1 MIGVKRNR
9 GQAKFWRFSVSAA
22 LWISPPTHPLL
33 SLRELVFGRT
43 ARGAPSDPPLDRR
56 TGQGR
61 VDAKPGDYS
70 DAIAKG
76 NSVHLLATESTGAV
90 SLRCLAPADPAAQGP
105 CQAVV
110 RRQRLHLLRPGPR
123 LPSLVLS
130 PPRCSSGRCL
140 RSAATSLLLCPSPI
154 CLRPRRGRGCT
165 ADSGGDDDAGAPA
178 ASRPPLARRCHRGG
192 RICIEQL

>member
-1 MIGVKRNR
+1 MGRHDRREKE
-9 GQAKFWRFSVSAA
+9 QKFWRFSVSAA

-76 NSVHLLATESTGAV
+76 NSVHLLANLATESTGA
-90 SLRCLAPADPAAQGP
+90 R
-105 CQAVV
+105 
-110 RRQRLHLLRPGPR
+110 
-123 LPSLVLS
+123 
-130 PPRCSSGRCL
+130 
-140 RSAATSLLLCPSPI
+140 
-154 CLRPRRGRGCT
+154 
-165 ADSGGDDDAGAPA
+165 
-178 ASRPPLARRCHRGG
+178 
-192 RICIEQL
+192 

>member
-1 MIGVKRNR
+1 MVERERVLGRARQCGRPQGFVQMGRHDRQKTGVE
-9 GQAKFWRFSVSAA
+9 AKFWRFSVSAA

-56 TGQGR
+56 TGQSR

-90 SLRCLAPADPAAQGP
+90 SLRCLAPADPAAQGRVP
-105 CQAVV
+105 EV
-110 RRQRLHLLRPGPR
+110 RLHHQGSRQRSGLRAYAGIAHRFFP
-123 LPSLVLS
+123 VLS
-130 PPRCSSGRCL
+130 
-140 RSAATSLLLCPSPI
+140 
-154 CLRPRRGRGCT
+154 
-165 ADSGGDDDAGAPA
+165 
-178 ASRPPLARRCHRGG
+178 
-192 RICIEQL
+192 